1 MENPNLRHFREGY
14 VFSDPIDALVG
25 ETWIKAIYTNEGWFT
40 PDLATKL
47 VAVTEWR
54 YATEERQQQSNHS
67 GKHQAGDQGRQV
79 TRTSGRNRVRKGR
92 QNT

>member
-1 MENPNLRHFREGY
+1 MENPNLRHFRDGY

-25 ETWIKAIYTNEGWFT
+25 ETWINAIYTNEGWFT

-54 YATEERQQQSNHS
+54 D
-67 GKHQAGDQGRQV
+67 GKETDQGRKEDRQGDERV
-79 TRTSGRNRVRKGR
+79 QSRNAKKRQAGSRQRPNRKKP
-92 QNT
+92 

>member
-1 MENPNLRHFREGY
+1 MANPNLRHFRDGY

-54 YATEERQQQSNHS
+54 D
-67 GKHQAGDQGRQV
+67 GKEADQGRKEDRQGDERV
-79 TRTSGRNRVRKGR
+79 QSRNAKKRQAGSRQRPNRKKP
-92 QNT
+92 